1 MTQTLFYKKRLDNS
15 PTKLTV
21 LYPFRIVFF
30 ELGISVAPSV
40 WLAPSSG
47 PRLARAPAALIP
59 GVALLSGVALLPRDS
74 SR

>member
-1 MTQTLFYKKRLDNS
+1 MTQTLFCKKRLANS
-15 PTKLTV
+15 PTKPTV

-30 ELGISVAPSV
+30 ELGISVAPRI

-47 PRLARAPAALIP
+47 PCLARAPSALILGGALLP
-59 GVALLSGVALLPRDS
+59 SVALFPRDS